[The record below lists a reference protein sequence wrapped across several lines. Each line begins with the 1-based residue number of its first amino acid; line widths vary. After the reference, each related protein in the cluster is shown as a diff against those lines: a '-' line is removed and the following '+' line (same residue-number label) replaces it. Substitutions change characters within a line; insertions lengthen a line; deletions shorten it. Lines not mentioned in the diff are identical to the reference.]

1 MKNWRYVNIPDWK
14 KYQPGLEKF
23 ILDSVANTEDIYTY
37 LSPDLVQSNCGDLV
51 ELLKTHYG
59 SGIER
64 VIVMKMTKESIGRL
78 GSKFIHVDSGPR
90 TVRLNWPIKNP
101 SSVITKYF
109 KITNPEYQPVR
120 YLSNPPYKA
129 YIDLYDAAYCE
140 EIDSLCIDRPTIFK
154 VTQTPH
160 GMFVA
165 GDQWP
170 RIMCSFN
177 FVDDTNLIKYLEE

>member
-1 MKNWRYVNIPDWK
+1 MKNWCYADIPDWK

-23 ILDSVANTEDIYTY
+23 ILDSVANTEEVYSYIDQ
-37 LSPDLVQSNCGDLV
+37 DQFESNCGDIV
-51 ELLKTHYG
+51 ELCKTHYG
-59 SGIER
+59 SVIER
-64 VIVMKMTKESIGRL
+64 VIVFKMTKESIDTL
-78 GSKFIHVDSGPR
+78 GNKFIHIDSGPR
-90 TVRLNWPIKNP
+90 TARLNWPIKNP

-109 KITNPEYQPVR
+109 KLTNPEYQPYR
-120 YLSNPPYKA
+120 HYFNPPFKD
-129 YIDLYDAAYCE
+129 YIDVCNAAHCE
-140 EIDSLCIDRPTIFK
+140 EIDSFCIDRPTIFR

-177 FVDDTNLIKYLEE
+177 FADDTNLVKYLEE

>member
-1 MKNWRYVNIPDWK
+1 MKNWCYVDIPDWK

-23 ILDSVANTEDIYTY
+23 ILDSVANTDAVYTY
-37 LSPDLVQSNCGDLV
+37 LSPDLVESNCGDLA

-59 SGIER
+59 SEIER

-90 TVRLNWPIKNP
+90 TARLNWPIKNP

-120 YLSNPPYKA
+120 HLSNPPYKA
-129 YIDLYDAAYCE
+129 YIDLYDAAHCE
-140 EIDSLCIDRPTIFK
+140 EIDSVCIDRPTIFT

-160 GMFVA
+160 GMFSA

-177 FVDDTNLIKYLEE
+177 FADDANLVKYLEE